1 MLVHVKMLK
10 YPSEFELVTYR
21 FHNMDVSQTTLTS
34 NQLGNC
40 SPEKNV
46 DYHKN
51 NIYIYI
57 VKCILETNPKR
68 KISIKIKVYCGAMH
82 FFPPNI
88 KVLKRPEKYYFLQ
101 T

>member
-57 VKCILETNPKR
+57 
-68 KISIKIKVYCGAMH
+68 
-82 FFPPNI
+82 
-88 KVLKRPEKYYFLQ
+88 
-101 T
+101 

>member
-40 SPEKNV
+40 SPGKNV

-68 KISIKIKVYCGAMH
+68 KYIYKNKGLLRCHA
-82 FFPPNI
+82 FFPS
-88 KVLKRPEKYYFLQ
+88 KH
-101 T
+101 